1 MQEYCPQI
9 VASSKGISIVL
20 VEWNTQ
26 MLTRAVINIEIKMLK
41 YFHIKYLCFKIH
53 DANTLNTIGR

>member
-1 MQEYCPQI
+1 MQEHCPQI
-9 VASSKGISIVL
+9 VASKGISIVL

-41 YFHIKYLCFKIH
+41 YFHI
-53 DANTLNTIGR
+53 N